1 MHRGHG
7 PHRLCGDAGPGDVA
21 SGVPVCSPG
30 LGSLDG
36 RGRPLFYAW
45 QIFLGSSL
53 AMRHRLHLQITVLL
67 DRVTGRPRACLD
79 FLTALTGLG
88 FLAGIIWGSLL
99 MIRAVY
105 PVQAGSFPISTSY
118 LYCPF
123 PWGCSRCWPSPH
135 RSRGRRPTT
144 LPVAARVR
152 KRSHDHLLCHDGG
165 AAGADAARLPVAVSM
180 GLTSVFTLG
189 VLRGFDA
196 IPWDMLAQRIVYGV
210 TTSRSSP
217 FPSSCWRAGCPTR

>member
-1 MHRGHG
+1 MQTLIR
-7 PHRLCGDAGPGDVA
+7 RIWKCIEATALIAFVVMLVLVTA
-21 SGVPVCSPG
+21 QVVFRYVLRVSVPWTEEAA
-30 LGSLDG
+30 
-36 RGRPLFYAW
+36 RWFYAW

-118 LYCPF
+118 LYLSIPVGLLAMLAIAAQDVADNARRLF
-123 PWGCSRCWPSPH
+123 
-135 RSRGRRPTT
+135 RSR
-144 LPVAARVR
+144 
-152 KRSHDHLLCHDGG
+152 
-165 AAGADAARLPVAVSM
+165 
-180 GLTSVFTLG
+180 
-189 VLRGFDA
+189 RG
-196 IPWDMLAQRIVYGV
+196 
-210 TTSRSSP
+210 
-217 FPSSCWRAGCPTR
+217 